1 MRELLARLL
10 SERANIWEGTKALLD
25 TVEAE
30 SRDLSGEEQA
40 DYARRTADLDALD
53 ARIRD
58 LNERIAAESDAAEAR
73 ARAEALIRPAE
84 TAPPATTQT
93 ADERALA
100 FFRGQAGRALDTR
113 DLSKLSAGAGANTV
127 PTSFDARL
135 VEHMVEAAQIRTVAN
150 VLTTTS
156 GENIQVPK
164 TTAHGAAAMLA
175 EADPI
180 AESDPVFG
188 QATLAA
194 YKFGVLIQVSQELVT
209 DTAVDLLGYIAR
221 QAGRA
226 LGLASGTYY
235 ATGTGTSQPQGIVVG
250 STLGKTGSA
259 SVAGA
264 FSADDLIDLY
274 HSVISPYRNSPSA
287 AWVMKDSSVAAL
299 RKLKDLTTG
308 SNQYLWQ
315 PGLAA
320 GQPDTVLGKP
330 LLTDPN
336 IAAVALSAKSV
347 IFGDMNAFVI
357 RDVAGVRFE
366 RSDDFA
372 FANDLVTFRALL
384 RTDSRLVDA
393 TGAVKHFI
401 GNAA

>member
-73 ARAEALIRPAE
+73 ARAEALIRPAD
-84 TAPPATTQT
+84 TQPQGET
-93 ADERALA
+93 ADERAMA
-100 FFRGQAGRALDTR
+100 FFRGRGGATLDTR
-113 DLSKLSAGAGANTV
+113 DLSKLTAGAGGNTV
-127 PTSFDARL
+127 PTGFQNKL
-135 VEHMVEAAQIRTVAN
+135 YEHMVEAAMIRSVAN

-156 GENIQVPK
+156 GESIQVPK
-164 TTAHGAAAMLA
+164 TTAHGSAALVA

-180 AESDPVFG
+180 QESDPTFG
-188 QATLAA
+188 QSTLYA
-194 YKFGVLIQVSQELVT
+194 YKFGVLIQVSRELIT
-209 DTAVDLLGYIAR
+209 DSAVDLLGYIAR

-226 LGLASGTYY
+226 LGLASGGYY
-235 ATGTGTSQPQGIVVG
+235 ATGTGSSQPQGIV
-250 STLGKTGSA
+250 TG

-264 FSADDLIDLY
+264 TGANSVSGAFTADNLIDLY
-274 HSVISPYRNSPSA
+274 HSVIAPYRNSPNC
-287 AWVMKDSSVAAL
+287 AWLMKDSSVAAL
-299 RKLKDLTTG
+299 RKLKDGTE

-315 PGLAA
+315 PGLTA
-320 GQPDTVLGKP
+320 GALDTILGKP
-330 LLTDPN
+330 LIVDPN
-336 IAAVALSAKSV
+336 IAATGLSAKSV
-347 IFGDMNAFVI
+347 VFGDMNAFVI

-372 FANDLVTFRALL
+372 FANDLVTFKALI

-401 GNAA
+401 GGGS